1 MSKYKARDYHNAEL
15 FPIEFS
21 DGTTWRV
28 RDPLVKDVD
37 RLGDI
42 HRAQTARFEAYR
54 DALVAKAEAARQAA
68 EAGGSEADKAARK
81 LINEQP
87 DQDPHDI
94 SKLYLT
100 CEVLAAFITPAV
112 TASEAYER
120 LTADFPIDK
129 IYEMHGELMERIS
142 GDAAKKRMRGR

>member
-21 DGTTWRV
+21 DSVTWRV

-68 EAGGSEADKAARK
+68 EADDGDEAARK
-81 LINEQP
+81 LIDEQP

-100 CEVLAAFITPAV
+100 CEVLAAFIMPAV

-120 LTADFPIDK
+120 LTADFPIDS
-129 IYEMHGELMERIS
+129 IYEMHQELMERIS